1 MLFINKEVLKRFY
14 DFTVHEVY
22 AKVASLKWRGKISIE
37 NKGLSN
43 KEKALC
49 TLPIIKPHLSIRREG
64 SIDN

>member
-14 DFTVHEVY
+14 CTEVY
-22 AKVASLKWRGKISIE
+22 FKVICWRWRGNISIE

-49 TLPIIKPHLSIRREG
+49 TLPIIKPHLSIRREE